1 MGNNEPKPKPIVAV
15 DDDPAIRRVVARAL
29 GEAGYEIHSCSSGAA
44 GIEALKKVDAC
55 LVLLDVMMPGENGF
69 DVAEKIR
76 KGEAG
81 DKNKAIPIVFVTAES
96 GADAYER
103 SFDVGAHRY
112 LTKPFDDEQLLAAVT
127 GVLHLGG

>member
-1 MGNNEPKPKPIVAV
+1 MAESTRKPIVAV

-29 GEAGYEIHSCSSGAA
+29 GDAGYQVHSCSSGAA
-44 GIEALKKVDAC
+44 ALETLRKVDAC

-76 KGEAG
+76 NGEAG
-81 DKNKAIPIVFVTAES
+81 DAHKAIPIVFVTAET

>member
-1 MGNNEPKPKPIVAV
+1 MSDDKPKPIVSI
-15 DDDPAIRRVVARAL
+15 DDDAAIRRTISRAL
-29 GEAGYEIHSCSSGAA
+29 TDAGYEVHSCSSGAA
-44 GIEALKKVDAC
+44 GIEKLKSLDAC
-55 LVLLDVMMPGENGF
+55 LVLLDVMMPNENGF

-81 DKNKAIPIVFVTAES
+81 DKHKAIPIVFVTAES
-96 GADAYER
+96 GEKSYER

-112 LTKPFDDEQLLAAVT
+112 LTKPFDDDQLLAAVT